1 MLLAERFG
9 IHEGTGRHDRSVFPA
24 RGDPVRRRAVTRGR
38 QAVITLL
45 QVLPFLAV
53 VALLASG
60 RATLM
65 QAGLAGL
72 ALTLPAVALTLPP
85 DHALLPFLLAEA
97 PAGAWLAW
105 HAVAVILAGFVF
117 YRALGAAD
125 TGADG
130 GSHRP
135 ITYRRLFAVC
145 FLIGP
150 FAESIIGVGVGAI
163 VAAALLMRMGV
174 KGPLAAAL
182 ALFSQMLVPWGA
194 LAIGTVIG
202 AALIDLPLHELGLRS
217 AVLTMP
223 VLAGDLI
230 VLWSLARHAGVA
242 PRPIERLDDVLWLS
256 GLLALLWLGNRY
268 LAVEIAGIAAT
279 GALVLLRHL
288 RDERPD
294 LDDLRRLARST
305 APYALLAMCLLVS
318 RIPAAAEAL
327 RALLTIRPAPSW
339 APYAPFYHGSFWLVA
354 VALAVLTHAGRAER
368 VGTVLAQAWAAGR
381 IPAAVTMIF
390 IVMAQLLV
398 TSGVSA
404 ALAHAWAELT
414 GPGAVLI
421 SPVLS
426 AVAGFLT
433 GTNVASNSL
442 LMPLQA
448 AIAASA
454 HVDERWLAAIQNTAG
469 SNLTMLSPVRVAM
482 ATALVGIAGQ
492 ERAIYRLTAPLGL
505 VALGVALLATM
516 LI

>member
-1 MLLAERFG
+1 M
-9 IHEGTGRHDRSVFPA
+9 
-24 RGDPVRRRAVTRGR
+24 
-38 QAVITLL
+38 ITLL
-45 QVLPFLAV
+45 QILPFLAV
-53 VALLASG
+53 VALLASN
-60 RATLM
+60 RVSLM

-72 ALTLPAVALTLPP
+72 ALTVPAAAATLPADRAILSFLVA
-85 DHALLPFLLAEA
+85 EV

-105 HAVAVILAGFVF
+105 HAVAVILAGLVF
-117 YRALGAAD
+117 YRALLEVGTEPTHA
-125 TGADG
+125 G
-130 GSHRP
+130 GP
-135 ITYRRLFAVC
+135 TLTYRRLFAVC

-163 VAAALLMRMGV
+163 VAAALLLRMGV
-174 KGPLAAAL
+174 AGPLAAAL

-202 AALIDLPLHELGLRS
+202 AALIDMPLPDLGLRS

-223 VLAGDLI
+223 ILAGYLP
-230 VLWSLARHAGVA
+230 VLWHLAGTAGV
-242 PRPIERLDDVLWLS
+242 RPTLRERGDDALWL
-256 GLLALLWLGNRY
+256 GALLALLWLGNRY

-279 GALVLLRHL
+279 GVLVLLRHM
-288 RDERPD
+288 RDERPGMQA
-294 LDDLRRLARST
+294 LARLAGQT
-305 APYALLAMCLLVS
+305 APYGLLALCLLLS

-327 RALLTIRPAPSW
+327 RAVLTIRPAPGW
-339 APYAPFYHGSFWLVA
+339 VPYAPFYHGGFWLLLVA
-354 VALAVLTHAGRAER
+354 FGVIAHAGKIDRTRAVLARAWTAGR
-368 VGTVLAQAWAAGR
+368 V
-381 IPAAVTMIF
+381 PAIVTLIF

-404 ALAHAWAELT
+404 ALARAWADLT
-414 GPGAVLI
+414 GPGAILI

-454 HVDERWLAAIQNTAG
+454 AVDERWLAAIQNTAG

-482 ATALVGIAGQ
+482 AAALIGIIGR
-492 ERAIYRLTAPLGL
+492 EREIYRLIAPLGL
-505 VALGVALLATM
+505 VALIVLMLASFVV
-516 LI
+516 

>member
-1 MLLAERFG
+1 MIA
-9 IHEGTGRHDRSVFPA
+9 
-24 RGDPVRRRAVTRGR
+24 
-38 QAVITLL
+38 LL

-60 RATLM
+60 RVNLM

-72 ALTLPAVALTLPP
+72 ALTVPAAAVTLPADRAV
-85 DHALLPFLLAEA
+85 LPFLLAEI

-105 HAVAVILAGFVF
+105 HAVAVILAGLVF
-117 YRALGAAD
+117 YRALLATDASP
-125 TGADG
+125 TPAVT
-130 GSHRP
+130 P
-135 ITYRRLFAVC
+135 APTYRRLFAVC

-163 VAAALLMRMGV
+163 VAAALLLRMGIA
-174 KGPLAAAL
+174 GPLAAAL

-202 AALIDLPLHELGLRS
+202 AALIDSPLQELGLRS
-217 AVLTMP
+217 ALLTMP
-223 VLAGDLI
+223 ILVGYLFVLWHLAG
-230 VLWSLARHAGVA
+230 AAGVS
-242 PRPIERLDDVLWLS
+242 PTLRERGDDTLWL
-256 GLLALLWLGNRY
+256 GALLALLWLGNRY

-279 GALVLLRHL
+279 GILVLLRHL
-288 RDERPD
+288 RDERPGWQA
-294 LDDLRRLARST
+294 LVRHAGQT
-305 APYALLAMCLLVS
+305 APYGVLALCLLLS
-318 RIPAAAEAL
+318 RIPSAAEAL
-327 RALLTIRPAPSW
+327 RAVLTIRPAPGW
-339 APYAPFYHGSFWLVA
+339 APYAPFYHGSFWLLL
-354 VALAVLTHAGRAER
+354 VALGVLVHGGLANRVGAVLSQG
-368 VGTVLAQAWAAGR
+368 WAAGR
-381 IPAAVTMIF
+381 APACVTLIF

-414 GPGAVLI
+414 GPGAILI

-448 AIAASA
+448 AIASSTA
-454 HVDERWLAAIQNTAG
+454 VDERWLAAIQNTAG

-482 ATALVGIAGQ
+482 AAALVGIVGK
-492 ERAIYRLTAPLGL
+492 EREIYRLIAPLGL
-505 VALGVALLATM
+505 VALGMLLAVTM
-516 LI
+516 AI